1 MAFNNTTI
9 CVHVDNK
16 TLILDVN
23 NKVTPKISSKDDNG
37 IYIGDDGLLHLQK

>member
-16 TLILDVN
+16 TLIRVALDGEDEHL
-23 NKVTPKISSKDDNG
+23 KLGDNG
-37 IYIGDDGLLHLQK
+37 IYFDGDFGLI